1 MALTGAMSAA
11 ISGLKTHMEAL
22 NVVGNNIANVNTYG
36 YKAQRVTFKE
46 SIYNTLS
53 AGSAGTTAMG
63 GTNPRQIG
71 YGCSIGTIDLDMTTG
86 SLEPT
91 GMPTD
96 CTIKGDG
103 FFLVGPKTLD
113 VDDVNAL
120 KSLTLTRVGN
130 FEFRDGYLTD
140 GQGNVVYGFLTTTE
154 DPKGTT
160 PGTPGAPPGGADLT
174 ARTALVPVRLPMK
187 ATGQLAG
194 GGDDPNSDYGDA
206 VYVGVDP
213 NSGQNVDPGTV
224 PAGGGAAVGPEVDGY
239 IDYENLSIDANGKIT
254 CTNKDTG
261 DPVVVGYIALGS
273 VDNPNGVLHTDGPYY
288 TAGDAAGDITISTPN
303 SAVTG
308 SLNNG
313 KMFLTNPDGTAT
325 TTVDPD
331 SMLSGKSGVSLL
343 TAFLEQSGTDLAT
356 EFSNMIIY
364 QRGYQA
370 NTRIVTVTDTMLE
383 ELVNMKR

>member
-1 MALTGAMSAA
+1 M
-11 ISGLKTHMEAL
+11 
-22 NVVGNNIANVNTYG
+22 
-36 YKAQRVTFKE
+36 TFKE

-53 AGSAGTTAMG
+53 AGSGGTVAMG

-96 CTIKGDG
+96 CAIKGDG
-103 FFLVGPKTLD
+103 FFLVGPKDLD
-113 VDDVNAL
+113 ISDVNSL

-140 GQGNVVYGFLTTTE
+140 GQGNVVYGFQTTVA
-154 DPKGTT
+154 DPAAGGAAGVLPDGADLNVSTDLVPIRLPLKSVGT
-160 PGTPGAPPGGADLT
+160 GTPGQAGYVPP
-174 ARTALVPVRLPMK
+174 
-187 ATGQLAG
+187 
-194 GGDDPNSDYGDA
+194 GDA
-206 VYVGVDP
+206 VYVGVD
-213 NSGQNVDPGTV
+213 GTTGKNVDP
-224 PAGGGAAVGPEVDGY
+224 AADQVNGY

-288 TAGDAAGDITISTPN
+288 TAGDAAGGLTISTPN

-308 SLNNG
+308 NLLNG
-313 KMFLTNPDGTAT
+313 KMTDGAGN
-325 TTVDPD
+325 VDPD
-331 SMLSGKSGVSLL
+331 SALSGKSGVSLL
-343 TAFLEQSGTDLAT
+343 TSFLEQSGTDLAT